1 LKAREGIA
9 PAIAGADAAPDRG
22 PIRISSVERV
32 RGRVT
37 AQARA
42 LHALSRP
49 LWIIALCSL
58 IGVAYLGRSAL
69 VPLALGLLLACVLSG
84 VVETLCRYRV
94 PRGLSASVLLV
105 LVSLAIGGVIEM
117 TWTPAQQW
125 QGAARAVRPAAA
137 GLHCQ
142 ACQCAG
148 ELRR

>member
-1 LKAREGIA
+1 MKAREGIA
-9 PAIAGADAAPDRG
+9 PAIAADDAAPDRG

-58 IGVAYLGRSAL
+58 IGVAHLGRSAL
-69 VPLALGLLLACVLSG
+69 VPLALGLLVACVLSG

-105 LVSLAIGGVIEM
+105 LVSLAIGGVIE
-117 TWTPAQQW
+117 
-125 QGAARAVRPAAA
+125 RHLIH
-137 GLHCQ
+137 GLKGGHALEEAPCVEHDY
-142 ACQCAG
+142 G
-148 ELRR
+148 HLVNDDRN